1 MSNSI
6 AKSTASDPH
15 IADVKNN
22 KKLIAWLIVS
32 LFYGYQF
39 TLRIIPGILSNDIIK
54 NFALDTTQFGF
65 FCGIYYIGYTAIMIP
80 MSILMDRYDEKKVIL
95 ITVLMTSIG
104 LIPLLSESFYLL
116 LLGRLMTGIGSVG
129 AILSLFKITSM
140 YFKPEKRSKMLGM
153 GVTIGLL
160 CAIYSGIPLS
170 LMINNIGFKNAII
183 VLTSMGIVIGIIIF
197 IVLPNHSSR
206 NAKNQSMDIKT
217 LLKDIKVII
226 KNRSLILLAVAGG
239 LMVGPLEGFADAWS
253 VTAFQVIH
261 GWHFSDAT
269 LVPSTI
275 FLGMCIGSSVIGF
288 ITEKTQRYYST
299 IAIASMLMLLCF
311 LIITYGNGISSM
323 VIFSILMII
332 GIASAYQIVL
342 FAKVSILSRNFITT
356 GSAVANMIVMVFGSV
371 YHMIIGN
378 VIMQVNTLQGTG
390 YSVESIKFGILP
402 IILGLILAL
411 PLIWIAS
418 NSEKSH

>member
-6 AKSTASDPH
+6 AKTTASQN
-15 IADVKNN
+15 ITDVKNN
-22 KKLIAWLIVS
+22 KNLLAWVIVS

-39 TLRIIPGILSNDIIK
+39 TLRIIPGILSNDIIQ

-65 FCGIYYIGYTAIMIP
+65 FCGVYYIGYTVVMIP
-80 MSILMDRYDEKKVIL
+80 MSILMDKYDEKKVIL
-95 ITVLMTSIG
+95 VTVLMTSVG

-116 LLGRLMTGIGSVG
+116 IVGRLMTGIGSVG
-129 AILSLFKITSM
+129 AILSLFKITSI

-170 LMINNIGFKNAII
+170 LMISNIGFKNAII
-183 VLTSMGIVIGIIIF
+183 VLISMGIMIGIIIF
-197 IVLPNHSSR
+197 IILPSRSSHHI
-206 NAKNQSMDIKT
+206 KNQSIDIKS
-217 LLKDIKVII
+217 LLKDIKIII

-261 GWHFSDAT
+261 GWEISDAT

-299 IAIASMLMLLCF
+299 IAITSMLMLLCF
-311 LIITYGNGISSM
+311 LIITYGSNISSM

-342 FAKVSILSRNFITT
+342 FAKVGILSKNFITT
-356 GSAVANMIVMVFGSV
+356 GSAVANMIVMIFGSI

-378 VIMQVNTLQGTG
+378 VIMQVNTLQGSG

-402 IILGLILAL
+402 VILGLVLAL

-418 NSEKSH
+418 NSEKSLK